1 MKSRSMAWPVVLLT
15 ALLAALLGAPATAA
29 GAHEHGVVKLDV
41 AVDGQRLVIDMD
53 SPLDNLL
60 GFEHAPRND
69 AERARAD
76 ALVKRLR
83 EAAALFRIDGGAGC
97 TLAKVDLQSAPLQL
111 GSKPAAA
118 ATGANVGAATAG
130 AHGDLEASFEFTCT
144 AAAQARF
151 VELGLFSAFAQVQR
165 IDVQVATPKGQM
177 KATLRRPATRV
188 MLVR

>member
-1 MKSRSMAWPVVLLT
+1 MKSRSMAWPVALLT

-97 TLAKVDLQSAPLQL
+97 TLAKVELQSAPLQL

-118 ATGANVGAATAG
+118 GTNTGARTAD